1 MTPRLLFVHGWA
13 MDGSIWHA
21 VREWLD
27 AWSVPEQAISVRE
40 MGYLEV
46 AGIDDGEACLAAAGA
61 PAPPPAPVLAVGH
74 SLGVMQLL
82 AAPPAGLAGLVS
94 INGFT
99 RFSAA
104 ADHPAGVP
112 RRILQRMLRRLEED
126 PAAAVAAFRQGCGI
140 VARAP
145 APLLPA
151 LRRGLEL
158 LRDGDARPLLPR
170 LSVPVLALAG
180 TRDAVVPPA
189 LSAACFAD
197 PRWVEGGHLLP
208 LTHPELCARAL
219 LELAGEIAGSGRG

>member
-1 MTPRLLFVHGWA
+1 MTPHLLFVHGWA
-13 MDGSIWHA
+13 MDGSIWHG
-21 VREWLD
+21 VRGWLD
-27 AWSVPEQAISVRE
+27 AWSVPRRAIAVRE
-40 MGYLEV
+40 IGYLDV
-46 AGIDDGEACLAAAGA
+46 GAGGRAAACAPACPGA
-61 PAPPPAPVLAVGH
+61 PVVAVGH

-82 AAPPAGLAGLVS
+82 AAPPTGLAGLVS

-112 RRILQRMLRRLEED
+112 RRILQRMRHRLEQD
-126 PAAAVAAFRQGCGI
+126 PAAAVAAFRDGCGI
-140 VARAP
+140 DARVAA

-151 LRRGLEL
+151 LRQGLEL
-158 LRDGDARPLLPR
+158 LRDGDARPLLRR

-219 LELAGEIAGSGRG
+219 LEFARVVAGCGPR

>member
-13 MDGSIWHA
+13 MDGSVWRG
-21 VREWLD
+21 VRERLE
-27 AWSVPEQAISVRE
+27 ARSVRRPAISVRE
-40 MGYLEV
+40 MGYLEADGV
-46 AGIDDGEACLAAAGA
+46 DDGEGCQAAVGA
-61 PAPPPAPVLAVGH
+61 PARSDAPVVAVGH

-112 RRILQRMLRRLEED
+112 RRILHRMLRRLEAD

-140 VARAP
+140 ESRAP
-145 APLLPA
+145 PPRLPA

-158 LRDGDARPLLPR
+158 LRDGDARPLLSR

-180 TRDAVVPPA
+180 TRDAVVPPG

-197 PRWVEGGHLLP
+197 ARWVEGGHLLP

-219 LELAGEIAGSGRG
+219 LELADVVAGSGRR